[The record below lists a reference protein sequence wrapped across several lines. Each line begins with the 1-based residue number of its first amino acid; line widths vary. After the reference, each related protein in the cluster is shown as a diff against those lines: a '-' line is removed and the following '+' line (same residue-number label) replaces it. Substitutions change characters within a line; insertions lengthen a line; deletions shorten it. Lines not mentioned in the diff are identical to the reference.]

1 MSTTPT
7 QPQIDPALIFLRGR
21 VAHCNHF
28 IDLYGTYDS
37 LAKQFK
43 VVQAALAGT
52 LTDISDFFTRSD
64 FVAWDALVN
73 EDGAGED
80 EALQRLAEAKE
91 MQRDEHEFAGVG
103 A

>member
-7 QPQIDPALIFLRGR
+7 QPQIDPAMMFLRGR

-28 IDLYGTYDS
+28 IDLYGTYDT

-43 VVQAALAGT
+43 VQQVALSRT
-52 LTDISDFFTRSD
+52 HIDITDFFTRAD
-64 FVAWDALVN
+64 FLAWDAMVN
-73 EDGAGED
+73 EDGAGLEEAENRRA
-80 EALQRLAEAKE
+80 EALT